1 MKRYARTVIL
11 FAITLTKRFF
21 RDPVAMFFT
30 FLFPLLFL
38 FVFGFIFK
46 GGDVSFDVAVINN
59 SNTEFSRQFV
69 EQLRENKNFKI
80 NDDVTSLDRGKELMG
95 RGELDSILELPQD
108 FGVPAEDGVPTG
120 KLGVFYKESSPDVGA
135 AVGSIMK
142 GTLDAINVQLTQ
154 VQPPFTV
161 EQKPTQTAN
170 LSQFDYTFSGL
181 IGFSIMSLG
190 IFGLANGFPADKK
203 AGILRRLRATP
214 LTAGQLIGATALE
227 YLFIGALSVLAMV
240 LVGVFVFGFD
250 MRGDWLTFAAYC
262 VIGIVMMFGIGL
274 AIGGWAKNE
283 NQSAPLSNLVSFP
296 MMFLSGAFIPR
307 FIMPEFLQAITVFVP
322 LTPVIDGLRLI
333 MTENASL
340 LQLGPQVA
348 VIGVWMVLIYA
359 LAIRIFRWE

>member
-1 MKRYARTVIL
+1 MKRYLTTVVS
-11 FAITLTKRFF
+11 FALVLTKRFF

-46 GGDVSFDVAVINN
+46 GGEVSFDISVINR
-59 SNTEFSRQFV
+59 SDTEFAKQFV
-69 EQLRENKNFKI
+69 DELEENKTFKI
-80 NDDVTSLDRGKELMG
+80 NHEVTSVDQAKELMG
-95 RGELDSILELPQD
+95 RGELDSIIELPAE
-108 FGVPAEDGVPTG
+108 FGQPTG
-120 KLGVFYKESSPDVGA
+120 AGLPAGQLQVYYEESNPQTGQ
-135 AVGSIMK
+135 
-142 GTLDAINVQLTQ
+142 TLASVMDKVLDGINQQLTQ
-154 VQPPFTV
+154 TQPPFTV
-161 EQKPTQTAN
+161 QAVPTQTAN

-227 YLFIGALSVLAMV
+227 YLFIGALSVTTMI
-240 LVGVFVFGFD
+240 LVGLLAFGFD
-250 MRGDWLTFAAYC
+250 MRGDWLNFA
-262 VIGIVMMFGIGL
+262 VFSVLGIIMMFGVGL

-283 NQSAPLSNLVSFP
+283 NQSAPLSNLASFP

-307 FIMPEFLQAITVFVP
+307 FIMPEWLQSITAFVP

-333 MTENASL
+333 MTEGATL
-340 LQLGPQVA
+340 LQLGPQLA
-348 VIGVWMVLIYA
+348 VMAVWTVIIYVV
-359 LAIRIFRWE
+359 AIRVFRWE

>member
-1 MKRYARTVIL
+1 MKRYIRTVFT
-11 FAITLTKRFF
+11 FAVTLTKRFF

-46 GGDVSFDVAVINN
+46 GGDVSFDIAVINN
-59 SNTEFSRQFV
+59 SNSEFANQFIDR
-69 EQLRENKNFKI
+69 LKENDNFKI
-80 NDDVTSLDRGKELMG
+80 NEEVTDLEHGKDLMG

-108 FGVPAEDGVPTG
+108 FGVPAENGIPSGQLQVY
-120 KLGVFYKESSPDVGA
+120 YKESSPETGT
-135 AVGSIMK
+135 AVASIMK
-142 GTLDAINVQLTQ
+142 GALDEINIQLTR

-227 YLFIGALSVLAMV
+227 YLFIGGLSVLSMV
-240 LVGVFVFGFD
+240 LVGTFIFGFD

-262 VIGIVMMFGIGL
+262 LFGIIMMFGIGL

-307 FIMPEFLQAITVFVP
+307 FIMPEFLQAITAFVP

-340 LQLGPQVA
+340 LQLGPQLA
-348 VIGVWMVLIYA
+348 VMGVWTVLIYA
-359 LAIRIFRWE
+359 LAIKIFRWE